1 MKSEFYNRFRQDY
14 FLVKVE
20 FENRF
25 RQDYFLVEA
34 DFGTGYPDFQ

>member
-14 FLVKVE
+14 FLVKAE